1 LNAHYPAKS
10 QELNRELC
18 QLLVYLEAPGVT
30 SKTLAL
36 LDGAPTQEEQI
47 FYIVALRNLKAGWTI
62 DQRQHYFR
70 WFDRSREGI
79 GHPLETFKWFAEAGQ
94 TYRDGASF
102 PKFIANIR
110 KAAVAALPDDQRAEL
125 APVLLDEQTSAKPPA
140 AQRRV
145 VKEWKMEDLQPALDQ
160 LAHGRNFARGKQAF
174 NDAQCILCHRLG
186 NEGGSVGPD
195 LTGVASRFTARDIME
210 SILEPSKV
218 VSEQFQN
225 ISVTTKAG
233 EEVTGRLVEETSDKL
248 ELVMNPLAP
257 DNRTVVRKQDVLRR
271 DTSKISPMP
280 EGAVNILTRDEILDL
295 IAYLQS
301 GGNERADSFG
311 GK

>member
-1 LNAHYPAKS
+1 
-10 QELNRELC
+10 
-18 QLLVYLEAPGVT
+18 
-30 SKTLAL
+30 
-36 LDGAPTQEEQI
+36 
-47 FYIVALRNLKAGWTI
+47 
-62 DQRQHYFR
+62 
-70 WFDRSREGI
+70 
-79 GHPLETFKWFAEAGQ
+79 
-94 TYRDGASF
+94 
-102 PKFIANIR
+102 
-110 KAAVAALPDDQRAEL
+110 
-125 APVLLDEQTSAKPPA
+125 
-140 AQRRV
+140 
-145 VKEWKMEDLQPALDQ
+145 MEDLQPALDQ
-160 LAHGRNFARGKQAF
+160 LTRGRNFARGKQAF

-233 EEVTGRLVEETSDKL
+233 EEVTGRLVEETNDKL
-248 ELVMNPLAP
+248 ELVINPLAP
-257 DNRTVVRKQDVLRR
+257 DNRTVVRKQDVVRR
-271 DTSKISPMP
+271 DASKISPMP

-301 GGNERADSFG
+301 GGNERADSFS